1 MAAAVASIWG
11 FNFVVISWGMSGD
24 GREVPPL
31 LFAAVRFALVAV
43 PAVFF
48 IPRPNVAWR
57 TVVAIGSFMSLGQ
70 FAFLYLAMDQGLAP
84 GLAALVLQAQ
94 VIFTI
99 VIAAL
104 ALSERP
110 SAVQTAGVTI
120 GSIGLVVV
128 AAGRGGGSPFVPL
141 LLCLMGAL
149 SWGVGNVISRASGAS
164 SGLSL
169 TVWSATIVPV
179 PMFVLSLMIDG
190 PSEVRDAVSSVSWQ
204 AGVSTLYTV
213 VLASLVGYTIFNSLL
228 GRYESAA
235 VVPWVLLAPAVAM
248 ASAWLLLGDRPATG
262 ELVGGGLLVIGVLV
276 ALRPARVASSVSE
289 PMVTDDFVPEPAT
302 P

>member
-1 MAAAVASIWG
+1 MAAAVAAIWG
-11 FNFVVISWGMSGD
+11 FNFVVIHWGMSGE

-31 LFAAVRFALVAV
+31 LFAAIRFTLVAV

-48 IPRPNVAWR
+48 IPRPNVRWR
-57 TVVAIGSFMSLGQ
+57 TVATIGAFMSFGQ
-70 FAFLYLAMDQGLAP
+70 FAFLYVAMDQGLAP

-99 VIAAL
+99 VIAAITL
-104 ALSERP
+104 GERP
-110 SAVQTAGVTI
+110 SSLQVAGVII
-120 GSIGLVVV
+120 GTIGLVVV
-128 AAGRGGGSPFVPL
+128 AVGRGGDSPIVPL

-149 SWGVGNVISRASGAS
+149 SWGIGNVVSRASGTS

-169 TVWSATIVPV
+169 TVWSAMVVPI
-179 PMFVLSLMIDG
+179 PMIALSLMVDG
-190 PSEVRDAVSSVSWQ
+190 PTEIGDAISNVSWQ

-228 GRYESAA
+228 GEYTSAA

-248 ASAWLLLGDRPATG
+248 ASAWLLLDDQPSAG
-262 ELVGGGLLVIGVLV
+262 ELVGGALLVAGVLV
-276 ALRPARVASSVSE
+276 ALRPSSNFAASAKTPGLQTAARNS
-289 PMVTDDFVPEPAT
+289 
-302 P
+302 